1 MKPSTTRARALA
13 GWGGAVLCWIGVW
26 QLAYWWIDQDLL
38 LASPGATF
46 LRLAQLLAQ
55 GETWGILFG
64 SFCKISAGFLLG
76 MGVGVLLGILTAFF
90 APARRLVQLPMAI
103 IQAAPVASFVI
114 LALVW
119 IRGTNL
125 SIFIAFLMVMPMI
138 WTSVHQG
145 ILSADPLLLEAAHA
159 YRLSRWTVA
168 RVLYLPAVLPYLLS
182 ACRVAMGF
190 AWKAGIA
197 GEVIAIP
204 QGAIGTQLYDA
215 KVRLETVDLFAWTA
229 IVVILSVVIE
239 KLLTRGL
246 ERLARRGSRERRKTG
261 DPVRP

>member
-1 MKPSTTRARALA
+1 MVFWLA
-13 GWGGAVLCWIGVW
+13 AW
-26 QLAYWWIDQDLL
+26 QLAYRWVGQDLL
-38 LASPGATF
+38 LASPGAT
-46 LRLAQLLAQ
+46 LGRVAQLLAT
-55 GETWGILFG
+55 GETWGIILG
-64 SFCKISAGFLLG
+64 SFLKISAGFLLG
-76 MGVGVLLGILTAFF
+76 MGVGILLGILTAFF

-125 SIFIAFLMVMPMI
+125 SVFISFLMVMPMI

-145 ILSADPLLLEAAHA
+145 ILSADPLLLEAARA
-159 YRLSRWTVA
+159 YRLSRGTVA
-168 RVLYLPAVLPYLLS
+168 RVLYLPAAVPYLLS

-204 QGAIGTQLYDA
+204 HGAIGTQLYDA

-239 KLLTRGL
+239 KLLTRLL
-246 ERLARRGSRERRKTG
+246 ERLARRA
-261 DPVRP
+261 

>member
-1 MKPSTTRARALA
+1 MKASTTRSRTLG
-13 GWGGAVLCWIGVW
+13 GWAAAILFWLLVW
-26 QLAYWWIDQDLL
+26 QLAYWWVDQDLL
-38 LASPGATF
+38 LASPGDT
-46 LRLAQLLAQ
+46 LGRLVQLLLE
-55 GETWGILFG
+55 GETWAIILS
-64 SFCKISAGFLLG
+64 SFLKISAGFLLG
-76 MGVGVLLGILTAFF
+76 TVVGALLGILTAFLP
-90 APARRLVQLPMAI
+90 PARPLVKLPMAI

-125 SIFIAFLMVMPMI
+125 SVFIAFLMVMPMI

-145 ILSADPLLLEAAHA
+145 LLSADPLLLEAARV
-159 YRLSRWTVA
+159 YRLSRGTVA
-168 RVLYLPAVLPYLLS
+168 RVLYLPAVAPYLLS

-204 QGAIGTQLYDA
+204 HGAIGTQLYDA

-239 KLLTRGL
+239 KLLTRLL
-246 ERLARRGSRERRKTG
+246 ERLARRA
-261 DPVRP
+261 